1 MGRTCMTPLRY
12 LNSSANIY
20 VSRNFLIWLGITT
33 LALLVIIGFFEAI
46 ELLRRTMSH
55 PNASLGLV
63 FELTLL
69 VLPQRF
75 IELLPFIIFL
85 ASLLSL
91 WRLNQLHEITAL
103 RAMGISGGQLA
114 LGFCI
119 TASIIGAGSLLVL
132 NPMAASFNARHN
144 ALEEKFLKQN
154 HQRLTISH
162 TGFWLKTIE
171 NDQKTIFHAHSFS
184 LHNRTFQNVTFYELD
199 LKDQFKRRIDV
210 QEATLMNGKWLLKD
224 VRTWSTNT
232 PLQVEKEKYR
242 PTDLTL
248 EKIQRSTIQP
258 NQLPFWRI
266 PAFIAQQRK
275 NGMST
280 LLYEV
285 YWHRLWAE
293 IALLGVMSVL
303 AVGFCLPSP
312 RYHATGRIIGL
323 ALMSGFL
330 IHFFNN
336 IIHAYGLG
344 DRLAPFWSAW
354 LPPLVT
360 GLLGVGYLMHAEEN
374 S

>member
-1 MGRTCMTPLRY
+1 MGNSPMTPLRY

-119 TASIIGAGSLLVL
+119 TAIIIGAGSLLVL

-144 ALEEKFLKQN
+144 ALEEKFLKHN

-184 LHNRTFQNVTFYELD
+184 LNSRTFQNVTFYELD

-210 QEATLMNGKWLLKD
+210 QEATLMDGKWLLKE
-224 VRTWSTNT
+224 VRTWSADA

-266 PAFIAQQRK
+266 PAFISQQRK
-275 NGMST
+275 NGMSA

-344 DRLAPFWSAW
+344 DRLSPFWAAW

>member
-1 MGRTCMTPLRY
+1 MTPLNY
-12 LNSSANIY
+12 LSSSANIY
-20 VSRNFLIWLGITT
+20 VSRNFLIWLGITA
-33 LALLVIIGFFEAI
+33 LALLVIVSFFEAI
-46 ELLRRTMSH
+46 ELLRRVMSH
-55 PNASLGLV
+55 PNASLSIV

-75 IELLPFIIFL
+75 IELLPFIVFL

-114 LGFCI
+114 LGLCI
-119 TASIIGAGSLLVL
+119 TAIMIGASSLLIL
-132 NPMAASFNARHN
+132 NPIAASFNARHN
-144 ALEEKFLKQN
+144 ALEERILKHNQQ
-154 HQRLTISH
+154 HLTISD

-171 NDQKTIFHAHSFS
+171 NDQKTIFHADSFS
-184 LHNRTFQNVTFYELD
+184 LHNRTFQNVTFYEFD
-199 LKDQFKRRIDV
+199 LKDRFKRRIDV
-210 QEATLMNGKWLLKD
+210 KEATLMDGKWLLKE
-224 VRTWSTNT
+224 VCTWKEGAT
-232 PLQVEKEKYR
+232 LEIDKEKYR

-248 EKIQRSTIQP
+248 EKIQRSTVQP

-266 PAFIAQQRK
+266 PAFIEQQRK
-275 NGMST
+275 NGMSA

-323 ALMSGFL
+323 ALISGFL

-344 DRLAPFWSAW
+344 DRLAAFWAAW